1 MSENENDHG
10 KKTPIEKIFREIAKR
25 EMTPNE
31 RARTITRTE
40 EKEEATKAKITQ
52 AKTAHSALCIA
63 GGAANLA
70 FEILW
75 MADW

>member
-31 RARTITRTE
+31 RR
-40 EKEEATKAKITQ
+40 
-52 AKTAHSALCIA
+52 ALLP
-63 GGAANLA
+63 GPKKKRKLRRPK
-70 FEILW
+70 
-75 MADW
+75 